1 MRASRLCLT
10 LVLGALYYS
19 PMAAAQPECLVP
31 LHQAG
36 TPCRME
42 LDGGR
47 LSVSL
52 TPDEIKE
59 GRSELMAAADGRLP
73 SNVQGGLLF
82 DAQLIRRDDD
92 SVPGQ
97 SIWTLKATHV
107 LAELPGAFK
116 DGQIQV
122 VSPAPENGGTS
133 FHEGQL
139 YRVFSAKFNGRFYIW
154 NGTVVPL
161 H

>member
-1 MRASRLCLT
+1 MRVSRLCLM
-10 LVLGALYYS
+10 LVLGALHYS

-36 TPCRME
+36 TPCRMA

-59 GRSELMAAADGRLP
+59 GRSELLAAADGRVP

-82 DAQLIRRDDD
+82 DAQLIRREDD

-97 SIWTLKATHV
+97 SVWTLKSTHV

-116 DGQIQV
+116 DRQIQV
-122 VSPAPENGGTS
+122 VSPAPGNGGTG
-133 FHEGQL
+133 FHPGQL
-139 YRVFSAKFNGRFYIW
+139 YRVFAAKFNGRFYVW
-154 NGTVVPL
+154 DGTVAPL
-161 H
+161 N